1 MDMCIVVCQL
11 FFTLHNLKIVYFKVL
26 YVCTST
32 VLRPVKEDTENLHL
46 RTVYDH
52 LVMYYSEKGTDRFH
66 NKQESGQK

>member
-1 MDMCIVVCQL
+1 MHCSL
-11 FFTLHNLKIVYFKVL
+11 LAFFTKYNLNIVYFKVL

-46 RTVYDH
+46 GTVYDR
-52 LVMYYSEKGTDRFH
+52 LVMYYSRKETDRFH